1 MQDIARKTVP
11 YQLEFRRIGGSY
23 QALIRNA
30 EDLKLL
36 LALDEAHWALNSI
49 SVTSMR
55 CDEQF
60 LAFLDDDLN
69 GQIRTEEVKRAVLWF
84 LGLLRDF
91 RGFEEGSDTLL
102 LSAINDSTPEG
113 GRLLDAARLVLTN
126 LGAEELDRI
135 TLAQI
140 RNDKEIIACAR
151 RNGDGVIPPE
161 SADTPEAAE
170 LIEVAMKAFGSIR
183 DASGSEGIDGTI
195 LDSFATAA
203 TAYLQWADAPAA
215 SPGTL
220 LPFGDDTAAAYE
232 KYRAVAAEVDN
243 YFIACEAL
251 NFSSESTRRL
261 GKVENTID
269 PLNNPAIRDFFSS
282 APPAEPNREEVL
294 DFSTRLNPLQHD
306 ALRAFAED
314 VHLKQFLDGSKLSA
328 QKWVEIREKFAP
340 YASWLASRPEDH
352 SGGADL
358 ETLRRLT
365 EPERIAQL
373 REMMEADL
381 AVAPRIGACNQ
392 LHKLILFQNCLK
404 EFLNNFV
411 NLSCLFNPETPS
423 LLQAG
428 KLVMDGM
435 CLSLCTTVQNPAE
448 HKNIVQRSNICVIY
462 LDARTGAPDAART
475 MKLAVAVTSRNIN
488 NFFIGKHGIFF
499 APDGALWD
507 AKITDLVQQPVSI
520 SEALRMPFYKFGE
533 FISNL
538 ADRFFSTKSQDA
550 QKQLEVNLNS
560 AATAATTPGAL
571 PGSATGAPAAQA
583 KPQTPAVSGSM
594 MLMGSGIGIAAIGSS
609 IAFIVKQLAHVS
621 IWNVLAVLLGII
633 LIFGGP
639 VVVVSLVKL
648 YRRNLSRFLEANGV
662 AVNRRMRLS
671 RRMGTIFT
679 YVPKLPRATFLK
691 RDLVNYFSHPISNW
705 PLRILLIL
713 LLAALCA
720 WGGYWGFRWMT
731 RSKSDPES
739 RRTPGET
746 TAAEKQSSLP
756 QQEEPRPQ
764 TP

>member
-1 MQDIARKTVP
+1 MQDIAEQTAPHR
-11 YQLEFRRIGGSY
+11 LEFRRIGGSY
-23 QALIRNA
+23 QPLIRNA
-30 EDLKLL
+30 GDLKLL

-161 SADTPEAAE
+161 AADTPEAAE
-170 LIEVAMKAFGSIR
+170 LIEAAMKAFGSIR

-195 LDSFATAA
+195 LDSFANAA
-203 TAYLQWADAPAA
+203 TAYLAWADAPAK
-215 SPGTL
+215 SPETL

-232 KYRAVAAEVDN
+232 KFRVVAADIDN

-251 NFSSESTRRL
+251 NFSSESPQRL

-269 PLNNPAIRDFFSS
+269 LLNNPAIRDFFAS

-294 DFSTRLNPLQHD
+294 DFSARLNPLRRD
-306 ALRAFAED
+306 ALLAFAED
-314 VHLKQFLDGSKLSA
+314 VHLKQFLDGSKLPA
-328 QKWVEIREKFAP
+328 RTWAGIKEKFAP
-340 YASWLASRPEDH
+340 YASWLAARPEDH

-373 REMMEADL
+373 REMIEADL
-381 AVAPRIGACNQ
+381 AVAPRIGACEQ

-411 NLSCLFNPETPS
+411 NLSSLFNPEMPS

-435 CLSLCTTVQNPAE
+435 CLSLCTTVQNLAE

-462 LDARTGAPDAART
+462 LDAATGTPDAVRT

-499 APDGALWD
+499 APDGTLWD

-533 FISNL
+533 FIANQ
-538 ADRFFSTKSQDA
+538 ADRFFSTKSIEA
-550 QKQLEVNLNS
+550 QKQLETNLTT
-560 AATAATTPGAL
+560 AANAATT
-571 PGSATGAPAAQA
+571 APAAA
-583 KPQTPAVSGSM
+583 AAPKPQTPAVSGSM
-594 MLMGSGIGIAAIGSS
+594 MLMGGGIGIAALGSS
-609 IAFIVKQLAHVS
+609 IAFIVKQLANVS
-621 IWNVLAVLLGII
+621 VWNVIAVLIGIV
-633 LIFGGP
+633 LVFGGP

-662 AVNRRMRLS
+662 AVNRPMRLS

-679 YVPKLPRATFLK
+679 FVPTIPKSTYLK
-691 RDLVNYFSHPISNW
+691 RDLVNFFSKPVRNW
-705 PLRILLIL
+705 PLRIVLIL
-713 LLAALCA
+713 IFAILCA
-720 WGGYWGFRWMT
+720 LGGYWCYHRFT
-731 RSKSDPES
+731 
-739 RRTPGET
+739 TPKVAPVKT
-746 TAAEKQSSLP
+746 QAPAEKPPASAP
-756 QQEEPRPQ
+756 APAPQ
-764 TP
+764 TPGA